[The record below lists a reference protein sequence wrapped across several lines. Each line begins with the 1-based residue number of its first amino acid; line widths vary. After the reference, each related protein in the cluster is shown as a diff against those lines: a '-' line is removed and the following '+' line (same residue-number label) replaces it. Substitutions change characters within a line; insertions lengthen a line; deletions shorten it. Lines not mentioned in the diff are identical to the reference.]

1 MTSHYQ
7 LFTVW
12 DFDSSLSICWS
23 QGRRFPDVTP
33 SQTLCCQSCTTFWKS
48 TSGHFFSFTTDA
60 GQAGSTQQH
69 SGSQSILLCS
79 LHTCMQFLGLN
90 ISQAIAGTFDDM
102 LQTWAVNKG
111 VLAQRSIADAV
122 AAKSQMV
129 GQFQRYILPYCCL
142 ENIQVQLNQP
152 MKRFQQDMQTCW
164 NCTYYTL
171 QYFIKLKRAILA
183 ILWSEQELP
192 ENLPA
197 HH

>member
-1 MTSHYQ
+1 
-7 LFTVW
+7 
-12 DFDSSLSICWS
+12 
-23 QGRRFPDVTP
+23 
-33 SQTLCCQSCTTFWKS
+33 
-48 TSGHFFSFTTDA
+48 
-60 GQAGSTQQH
+60 
-69 SGSQSILLCS
+69 
-79 LHTCMQFLGLN
+79 MQFLGLN
-90 ISQAIAGTFDDM
+90 ISQAIAGTFHDM
-102 LQTWAVNKG
+102 LQTWVVNKG

-129 GQFQRYILPYCCL
+129 GQFQRYTLPYCCL

-171 QYFIKLKRAILA
+171 QYFIKLKRALA

-192 ENLPA
+192 DNLPA